1 MRIIFSTNNNG
12 KLKEVREILR
22 DKGIANDNE
31 VLSLGDIG
39 IDLSPEE
46 TGKTYEENARI
57 KAMACKDAM
66 INKNLYRKD
75 DMIIADDSGL
85 SVDYL
90 DGAPGIYSARFGE
103 IKAGSHCFA
112 PTITNICFAPTNTG
126 SQGFAP
132 TKAGSQCFA
141 PTEKTN
147 VRAVNDRPYK
157 IKMLTAPTNTGSQC
171 FAPTNTGSQ
180 CFAPTEQR
188 NAPTDKCHYLLD
200 LMKDVD
206 KENRKAKFI
215 CVLCVIIEEDI
226 KYYRGE
232 MEGSIAFEMSGDSG
246 FGYDPVF
253 IPKGYDNTVAQLSDD
268 EKNKISHRAK
278 ALINF
283 VDCVFK
289 KC

>member
-1 MRIIFSTNNNG
+1 MRARTGKQSSGLFPPYENNDMRIIFSTNNNG
-12 KLKEVREILR
+12 KLKEVREILS
-22 DKGIANDNE
+22 DKGISQSYE
-31 VLSLGDIG
+31 ILSLNDIG

-46 TGKTYEENARI
+46 TGKTYEENALI

-66 INKNLYRKD
+66 IKKNLFKKD

-90 DGAPGIYSARFGE
+90 GGAPGIYSARFGE
-103 IKAGSHCFA
+103 IKA
-112 PTITNICFAPTNTG
+112 
-126 SQGFAP
+126 
-132 TKAGSQCFA
+132 
-141 PTEKTN
+141 
-147 VRAVNDRPYK
+147 
-157 IKMLTAPTNTGSQC
+157 GSQC

-180 CFAPTEQR
+180 CFAPTNTGLQGFAPTKAGSQCFAPTKAGSHCFAPTKAGSQSFAPTEQC
-188 NAPTDKCHYLLD
+188 NATTDKCHYLLD
-200 LMKDVD
+200 LMKNAD

-232 MEGSIAFEMSGDSG
+232 MEGSIAFDMSGDSG

-253 IPKGYDNTVAQLSDD
+253 IPKGYDNTVAQLSED

>member
-1 MRIIFSTNNNG
+1 MFQNYKWGEISQIKYSKRAGSEKRNNNRPYKNKHGLALGNSPVDCFPPYRINLLNAHYGKNDMRIIFSTNNNG
-12 KLKEVREILR
+12 KLKEVREIFR
-22 DKGIANDNE
+22 DKRIANDNE

-46 TGKTYEENARI
+46 TGKTYEENALI
-57 KAMACKDAM
+57 EAM
-66 INKNLYRKD
+66 IKKNLYRKD

-103 IKAGSHCFA
+103 IKAGSQG
-112 PTITNICFAPTNTG
+112 FAPTNTG

-132 TKAGSQCFA
+132 T
-141 PTEKTN
+141 
-147 VRAVNDRPYK
+147 
-157 IKMLTAPTNTGSQC
+157 
-171 FAPTNTGSQ
+171 
-180 CFAPTEQR
+180 
-188 NAPTDKCHYLLD
+188 DKCHYLLD
-200 LMKDVD
+200 LMKNAD

-226 KYYRGE
+226 KFFTGE
-232 MEGSIAFEMSGDSG
+232 MQGDIAFDINGTSG
-246 FGYDPVF
+246 FGYDPIF
-253 IPKGYDNTVAQLSDD
+253 IPKGYNKTVAELTED

>member
-22 DKGIANDNE
+22 DKGIANDND
-31 VLSLGDIG
+31 VLSLADIG

-46 TGKTYEENARI
+46 TGKTYEENALI

-66 INKNLYRKD
+66 IKKNLYRKD

-112 PTITNICFAPTNTG
+112 PTKTG

-132 TKAGSQCFA
+132 TEQC
-141 PTEKTN
+141 
-147 VRAVNDRPYK
+147 
-157 IKMLTAPTNTGSQC
+157 
-171 FAPTNTGSQ
+171 
-180 CFAPTEQR
+180 

-200 LMKDVD
+200 LMKNAD

-253 IPKGYDNTVAQLSDD
+253 IPKGYDNTVAQLSED

>member
-12 KLKEVREILR
+12 KLKEVREILS
-22 DKGIANDNE
+22 DKGISQSYE
-31 VLSLGDIG
+31 ILSLNDIG

-46 TGKTYEENARI
+46 TGKTYEENALI

-66 INKNLYRKD
+66 IKKNLFKKD

-90 DGAPGIYSARFGE
+90 GGAPGIYSARFGE
-103 IKAGSHCFA
+103 IKAGS
-112 PTITNICFAPTNTG
+112 
-126 SQGFAP
+126 
-132 TKAGSQCFA
+132 QCF
-141 PTEKTN
+141 
-147 VRAVNDRPYK
+147 
-157 IKMLTAPTNTGSQC
+157 APTNTGSQC

>member
-112 PTITNICFAPTNTG
+112 PTITNICF
-126 SQGFAP
+126 
-132 TKAGSQCFA
+132 
-141 PTEKTN
+141 
-147 VRAVNDRPYK
+147 
-157 IKMLTAPTNTGSQC
+157 APTNTGSQC